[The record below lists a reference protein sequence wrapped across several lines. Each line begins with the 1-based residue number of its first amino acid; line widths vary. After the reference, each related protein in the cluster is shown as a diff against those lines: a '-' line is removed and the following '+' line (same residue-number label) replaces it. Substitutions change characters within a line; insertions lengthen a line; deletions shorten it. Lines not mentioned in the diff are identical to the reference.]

1 MKWKN
6 VSISL
11 PGKRPHTVR
20 PTSFPAGLI
29 AALVLVPLS
38 VFCFTYFA
46 VVLRRRY
53 EQKRSGYVQ
62 ELLTYTELQTETA
75 DSDKKLAA

>member
-1 MKWKN
+1 MF
-6 VSISL
+6 L
-11 PGKRPHTVR
+11 FLFPGKRPHTVR

-38 VFCFTYFA
+38 VFCFTYFT
-46 VVLRRRY
+46 VVLRTRY
-53 EQKRSGYVQ
+53 EQKRSVYVQ